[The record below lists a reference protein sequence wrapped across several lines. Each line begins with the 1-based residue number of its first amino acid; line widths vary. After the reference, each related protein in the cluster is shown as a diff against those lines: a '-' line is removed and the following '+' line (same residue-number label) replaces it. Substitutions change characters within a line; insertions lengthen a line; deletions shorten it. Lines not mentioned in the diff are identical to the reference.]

1 MQVRVSGK
9 HVDVGDA
16 LRSRIVDEL
25 TQQIGRF
32 FERDGGSAEVVLA
45 KEGHL
50 FKVDCLVTLASGQQ
64 VVGHAFAADAHDA
77 FSGVLDKIEKRV
89 RRYKRKLK
97 NHRPQAKPA
106 QAETAP
112 LTILRASDEDEDE
125 DAPDSDASSQADE
138 PTAAMVV
145 AETEQELR
153 TMTVGMAVL
162 ELDLTNYPVILF
174 RNAAHGGLSVV
185 YRRPDGNIGWID
197 PERATP
203 ESHHRSVA

>member
-1 MQVRVSGK
+1 MRR
-9 HVDVGDA
+9 HADVLETRYA
-16 LRSRIVDEL
+16 LASSMNSL
-25 TQQIGRF
+25 SK
-32 FERDGGSAEVVLA
+32 SAGFSSAAVA
-45 KEGHL
+45 PPRWCSPARATSFG
-50 FKVDCLVTLASGQQ
+50 VDCSVTPASGQQ
-64 VVGHAFAADAHDA
+64 VVRAIAFAGWTRVDA

-97 NHRPQAKPA
+97 NHRPATKSVES
-106 QAETAP
+106 ETAP
-112 LTILRASDEDEDE
+112 LTILRASDEDEAE
-125 DAPDSDASSQADE
+125 DVSDSDASSQADE
-138 PTAAMVV
+138 PSAAMVV

-197 PERATP
+197 PERATS
-203 ESHHRSVA
+203 ESHRRSVA